1 MNRYRSAA
9 DTVGYDAIRLLNALR
24 NLQPSMSAT
33 RGAWWHAKLPESPQ
47 VSKLLL
53 LRDSLCRTANRGS
66 SVPQLPV
73 LIPQNIRRTAHA
85 MREQVTLN
93 GHSGSPEAP
102 ASQNKECS
110 VHMCRRTFLR
120 S

>member
-53 LRDSLCRTANRGS
+53 LRAQPMSYRQQGEQCASTPSPDPTEHQKDCPCDEGTGHTERSFG
-66 SVPQLPV
+66 
-73 LIPQNIRRTAHA
+73 IP
-85 MREQVTLN
+85 
-93 GHSGSPEAP
+93 
-102 ASQNKECS
+102 
-110 VHMCRRTFLR
+110 
-120 S
+120 